1 MNNIDKLTPIY
12 RCHDILDEKILSIIK
27 KVRRDLFLP
36 EKYKCFSY
44 TDLSIPLGS
53 GEFMLTPSCEG
64 KIMQAMDFN
73 INDHVLIVGTGS
85 GYLTE
90 CISHLTDIV
99 SSYEIDE
106 KLFSY
111 GKNNLDLYSQHR
123 HKIVLNHQNILDCLD
138 QLIKYTKVIFTCSID
153 SYEQFIDYLGKDTK
167 SFFFINQY
175 KSPYKTGIMIAKA
188 GNGYRVYK
196 NIVTSQ
202 TNQIRD

>member
-12 RCHDILDEKILSIIK
+12 RCHDILDEKILNIIL
-27 KVRRDLFLP
+27 KVKRDLFLP

-44 TDLSIPLGS
+44 TDFSIPLES

-73 INDHVLIVGTGS
+73 MNDNVLIVGTGS

-90 CISHLTDIV
+90 CISHLTNSV
-99 SSYEIDE
+99 SSYEVDL
-106 KLFSY
+106 KLFKY
-111 GKNNLDLYSQHR
+111 GKNNLDLYSQYR
-123 HKIVLNHQNILDCLD
+123 HKISLNHQSILDCLD
-138 QLIKYTKVIFTCSID
+138 QLNKYKKVLFTCSIE
-153 SYEQFIDYLGKDTK
+153 SYKLFIDYLGKDTK

-175 KSPYKTGIMIAKA
+175 KSPYKAGIMITKA
-188 GNGYRVYK
+188 RNGYRVYK
-196 NIVTSQ
+196 NIVTSH